1 MEKYTKE
8 TLTKGILLVAS
19 AIFLL
24 WHHFYSFSTH
34 FGFDDM
40 HYAKLAH
47 SVSVGSFETTMDH
60 YTHRWGF
67 IFPVGWMYKFFGVS
81 DFTSALFPM
90 VMTFL
95 TVWLVWKMSATYD
108 LWMRLW
114 AVIFL
119 ITSEW
124 VLFYSDKLMP
134 DITVMFV
141 ATLIIYAYWSVVYH
155 NIKAWK
161 GSGVTAFAVFYC
173 FITKETII
181 LILPLLLI
189 WFLIDIFYLKRN
201 VMYWKLTL
209 LFGLAIFGLYFGYS
223 FWQVGDP
230 MFRLMAIVSNGY
242 FSACSYDVLPVSHLI
257 KRIGYELW
265 LNFVGNGLFL
275 GVLFIIPLL
284 WTNEMLSK
292 VTLLKEDSFWI
303 FNALLLLLLSNFM
316 TSSPNAYTPL
326 CLDIRHY
333 LFVVPSIAIASGI
346 GIQQFLSSTLK
357 YKYAWIVVAIF
368 MFVVAYIFKL
378 GHLYQYFGIAL
389 LMVIYYFSKTK
400 SLFAFADKYFWIVLF
415 VILFYTPYASYQDA
429 KNYNYH
435 SQKILVNKHLKD
447 YSHPSKLLIITNP
460 VEKNIDEYI
469 LGFDFK
475 NIQFLAYKDVT
486 DSIVSAFDSVMM
498 IGNGMT
504 SYLSNIQWEDLPE
517 WVKSPDT
524 TTLKID
530 SLHNIDWY
538 IVNKNDLLSRIKLDQ
553 QKELK

>member
-8 TLTKGILLVAS
+8 TLIKVVVLCTS
-19 AIFLL
+19 ALFLL

-47 SVSVGSFETTMDH
+47 AVSVGTFETTMDH

-67 IFPVGWMYKFFGVS
+67 IFPVGWMYQCFGVS

-95 TVWLVWKMSATYD
+95 TVWLVWKMSTTYD

-141 ATLIIYAYWSVVYH
+141 ATLIIYAYWSVIYH
-155 NIKAWK
+155 DMKAWK
-161 GSGVTAFAVFYC
+161 GSVVTSLSVFYC

-189 WFLIDIFYLKRN
+189 WFLIDVFYLKRN
-201 VMYWKLTL
+201 VMFWKLTL
-209 LFGLAIFGLYFGYS
+209 LFGLVIFGLYFGYS
-223 FWQVGDP
+223 FIQAGDP
-230 MFRLMAIVSNGY
+230 MFRLKAIVSNVY

-265 LNFVGNGLFL
+265 LNFIGNGLFL

-284 WTNEMLSK
+284 WTNKIWSK
-292 VTLLKEDSFWI
+292 ASLVKEDSFWI
-303 FNALLLLLLSNFM
+303 FNAVALLLLSNFM

-346 GIQQFLSSTLK
+346 GIQQFLSSTEK
-357 YKYAWIVVAIF
+357 YKYVLIVVAIF
-368 MFVVAYIFKL
+368 MFAIAYIFKL
-378 GHLYQYFGIAL
+378 GHVYQYFAL
-389 LMVIYYFSKTK
+389 LLLLGIFHFSKTK
-400 SLFAFADKYFWIVLF
+400 SLFAFDVKYFWIVLY
-415 VILFYTPYASYQDA
+415 VILLHTPYASYQDA

-435 SQKILVNKHLKD
+435 SQKTLVDKHLKD
-447 YSHPSKLLIITNP
+447 YKHQSKLLIITNP

-486 DSIVSAFDSVMM
+486 DSIVSVHDSVLM

-504 SYLSNIQWEDLPE
+504 SYLSNLQWEDLPE
-517 WVKSPDT
+517 WVKTPDVT
-524 TTLKID
+524 TVKMD
-530 SLHNIDWY
+530 SLDNIEWY
-538 IVNKNDLLSRIKLDQ
+538 VMNKNDLLGRIKLEQ
-553 QKELK
+553 QK

>member
-1 MEKYTKE
+1 MERYTKE
-8 TLTKGILLVAS
+8 TLTKVVVFCTS
-19 AIFLL
+19 AVFLL

-47 SVSVGSFETTMDH
+47 AISVGTFETSMDH

-67 IFPVGWMYKFFGVS
+67 IFPVGWMYKFFGES

-90 VMTFL
+90 FMTFL
-95 TVWLVWKMSATYD
+95 TVWLVWKMSTTYD
-108 LWMRLW
+108 LWIRLW
-114 AVIFL
+114 AVLFL

-134 DITVMFV
+134 DVTVMFV
-141 ATLIIYAYWSVVYH
+141 ATLIIYAYWSVIYH
-155 NIKAWK
+155 NMKAWK
-161 GSGVTAFAVFYC
+161 GSVVTSLSVFYC

-189 WFLIDIFYLKRN
+189 WFLIDVFYLKRN
-201 VMYWKLTL
+201 VMYWKWTL

-223 FWQVGDP
+223 FWQAGDP
-230 MFRLMAIVSNGY
+230 MFRLKAIVSNGY
-242 FSACSYDVLPVSHLI
+242 FSACSYDLLPVSHLI

-265 LNFVGNGLFL
+265 LNFIGNGLFL
-275 GVLFIIPLL
+275 GVLFIIPSL
-284 WTNEMLSK
+284 WTNKIWSK
-292 VTLLKEDSFWI
+292 ASLVNEECFWI
-303 FNALLLLLLSNFM
+303 FNAVALLLLSNFM

-346 GIQQFLSSTLK
+346 GIQQFLSSRVK
-357 YKYAWIVVAIF
+357 YKYAWMVVAIF
-368 MFVVAYIFKL
+368 MFLVAYIFKL
-378 GHLYQYFGIAL
+378 GHLYQYFCIAFL
-389 LMVIYYFSKTK
+389 LVIYHFSKSK
-400 SLFAFADKYFWIVLF
+400 SLFSFTDKYFWIVLY
-415 VILFYTPYASYQDA
+415 VILFYTPYSAYQDA
-429 KNYNYH
+429 KNYNYY

-447 YSHPSKLLIITNP
+447 YNLSSKLLIITNS

-469 LGFDFK
+469 LGFDSE

-486 DSIVSAFDSVMM
+486 DSIVSASDSIMM

-504 SYLSNIQWEDLPE
+504 SYLSNVQWEDLPE
-517 WVKSPDT
+517 WVKNPDT
-524 TTLKID
+524 TTIKID
-530 SLHNIDWY
+530 SLQKIDWY
-538 IVNKNDLLSRIKLDQ
+538 VVNKNDLLSR
-553 QKELK
+553 LKSEHK